1 MATAAVRKFISIN
14 PKRGSTPFGTQIKAQ
29 TIAYN
34 RLGGTLTGIGQNLA
48 NIVNMMEFQKEF
60 LSDNFL
66 DRKKEQDEEVEKKL
80 NMRKLTLKKK
90 KKEENLAEDLE
101 AEEAQEIDEDE
112 LNEEGQKKAEK
123 VPKKKLSWMEEF
135 LQPFAPIA
143 SFLGSLLK
151 GFVAYKFFNWLGD
164 EKNTERIQSLFKFFA
179 AMGKMVF
186 NLVSWGMD
194 SILTG
199 IGNIFGDKEP
209 GQTHLEKAFEGMFG
223 VFKIIGGMASFWL
236 ASRMLMPWKL
246 LSDVKA
252 MKLLGSALTIAE
264 KPQPAPPTGNKPKF
278 KNRKFKSFADRVRTM
293 RRKLQVKVGR
303 TVQNVQ
309 KTIKNIGQ
317 TGKNIWNKGKN
328 VWNKGKGLVKGLKDR
343 FISGGGGKGLFGR
356 IKDFAGKKINQSKA
370 LVTEGAEWV
379 GKQGQ
384 KFGQW
389 ADDLGKS
396 FSKNINSIV
405 GGIKE
410 KAAAWAKKLGD
421 IVELAKNPA
430 KLADKVK
437 GMLKG
442 KMEKLVKGNKTL
454 EKLMKLA
461 KNPKEAVKAIKGMVK
476 GAAKNKNLLK
486 LKDGLTK
493 AKAMKIGGLDAII
506 AAILGVVNY
515 TMLGESPI
523 NAIVNALSGLVGYT
537 AGFAIGAP
545 FGGAPG
551 FITGMAGAWVGE
563 QIGNVILKGL
573 AMTDLAKWKDPIMN
587 DGRMMVRD
595 PWGGGGNEEEE
606 KKEEIKD
613 ETPKTNNQTTVIQR
627 NEPGIM
633 GELQSGERHR
643 ISNALYRARISAGLS
658 NNDWDGNPAYEG
670 DIDLILENPNN
681 YILESGR
688 VKAPARDSEVED
700 ELSSNESITGE
711 DLSMNNEDSPY
722 DFSRGGTVPWIEQNK
737 RIQALLDS
745 PAGEKI
751 EDFAIN
757 TKDKL
762 GGILSKIGKPFR
774 RKTKQKT
781 ITNIV
786 VARQQIF
793 TPGKTVGSAAPAVI
807 YADSP
812 MMLSN
817 KMK

>member
-66 DRKKEQDEEVEKKL
+66 DRKKEQDEEVDKKL
-80 NMRKLTLKKK
+80 DMRTATAKKK
-90 KKEENLAEDLE
+90 KKEANLEEDLE

-135 LQPFAPIA
+135 LKPFAPIA
-143 SFLGSLLK
+143 SFLGSLLQ

-264 KPQPAPPTGNKPKF
+264 KPQPGPPTPKPKI

-317 TGKNIWNKGKN
+317 TGKNL
-328 VWNKGKGLVKGLKDR
+328 WNKGKGLWKGLKNRLADGAKTGR
-343 FISGGGGKGLFGR
+343 GLFGR
-356 IKDFAGKKINQSKA
+356 IKDFAGKKITQTRA

-410 KAAAWAKKLGD
+410 KAAAWAKKIGD

-595 PWGGGGNEEEE
+595 PWGGGGNTEEE
-606 KKEEIKD
+606 KEEQIQD
-613 ETPKTNNQTTVIQR
+613 DTPKTNTQTTVIQR
-627 NEPGIM
+627 NEPAIM
-633 GELQSGERHR
+633 TELQSGERHR
-643 ISNALYRARISAGLS
+643 ISNALYRARIGAGLS
-658 NNDWDGNPAYEG
+658 NNDWDGNPEYEG
-670 DIDLILENPNN
+670 DIDLVLEYPNN
-681 YILESGR
+681 YALEGGR
-688 VKAPARDSEVED
+688 IKAPVRDSEVED

-722 DFSRGGTVPWIEQNK
+722 DFSRGGVVPWIEQNK

-793 TPGKTVGSAAPAVI
+793 TPGQSVSAPAPTVV

>member
-1 MATAAVRKFISIN
+1 MTAVVRKFIKIN
-14 PKRGSTPFGTQIKAQ
+14 PVRATEPYGKQIRAQ

-48 NIVNMMEFQKEF
+48 NITNMMEFQNEF
-60 LSDNFL
+60 LTESF
-66 DRKKEQDEEVEKKL
+66 
-80 NMRKLTLKKK
+80 LKKK
-90 KKEENLAEDLE
+90 KEDKEEVDKQLDERLEIAEDTEREEDFKEDQL
-101 AEEAQEIDEDE
+101 AEEAQEVDEDE
-112 LNEEGQKKAEK
+112 ENKEGLEEAKKA
-123 VPKKKLSWMEEF
+123 PKKKFSWMEAF
-135 LQPFAPIA
+135 LKPFAPLFG
-143 SFLGSLLK
+143 FLKATVGTFIK
-151 GFVAYKFFNWLGD
+151 YKFLKWVGD
-164 EKNTERIQSLFKFFA
+164 PKNQKTMKVFFSFMKSLFK
-179 AMGKMVF
+179 MVF
-186 NLVSWGMD
+186 GLVKFGSNQIM
-194 SILTG
+194 TG
-199 IGNIFGDKEP
+199 IGNVFGNKDP
-209 GQTHLEKAFEGMFG
+209 GQSNLDKAFEGMFG
-223 VFKIIGGMASFWL
+223 ILRIIGGMASFWL

-246 LSDVKA
+246 LSDINA
-252 MKLLGSALTIAE
+252 MRTIGVALTAGE
-264 KPQPAPPTGNKPKF
+264 SAGGGPGMGNRRNPNKPKGR
-278 KNRKFKSFADRVRTM
+278 NYKSLADRLRST
-293 RRKLQVKVGR
+293 RRKLQIATEKFKRGLGNKIN
-303 TVQNVQ
+303 QA
-309 KTIKNIGQ
+309 KNL
-317 TGKNIWNKGKN
+317 GKNIWKTGKN
-328 VWNKGKGLVKGLKDR
+328 LFQKGMKLFQSKPGTGGGWFKGLRGNIANMWKNVSGKAGDAWN
-343 FISGGGGKGLFGR
+343 FI
-356 IKDFAGKKINQSKA
+356 
-370 LVTEGAEWV
+370 
-379 GKQGQ
+379 GKQGK
-384 KFGQW
+384 KFLTW
-389 ADDLGKS
+389 ADDFGKQML
-396 FSKNINSIV
+396 KNVDDVI
-405 GGIKE
+405 GGIQA
-410 KAAAWAKKLGD
+410 KAGAWAKKIGD

-430 KLADKVK
+430 KLVEKVK
-437 GMLKG
+437 ALLNPKMDKLLKQ
-442 KMEKLVKGNKTL
+442 NKTMAKLL
-454 EKLMKLA
+454 ELGKD
-461 KNPKEAVKAIKGMVK
+461 PKKIKDAIEGMMK
-476 GAAKNKNLLK
+476 GAKTNKNLLK
-486 LKDGLTK
+486 LQKGLTN

-506 AAILGVVNY
+506 AAILGVINY

-523 NAIVNALSGLVGYT
+523 NALVNALSGLVGYT

-595 PWGGGGNEEEE
+595 PWGGGGNTEEEG
-606 KKEEIKD
+606 EEIKD
-613 ETPKTNNQTTVIQR
+613 ETPTTQTTTTVIQR
-627 NEPGIM
+627 NEPAIM
-633 GELQSGERHR
+633 TELQSGERHR
-643 ISNALYRARISAGLS
+643 ISNALYRARIAAGLS

-670 DIDLILENPNN
+670 DIDLILEYPNN

-722 DFSRGGTVPWIEQNK
+722 DFSRGGVVPWIEQNK

-774 RKTKQKT
+774 RKTKKKT

-786 VARQQIF
+786 IARQQIF
-793 TPGKTVGSAAPAVI
+793 TPGKTVGSAPPAVI